1 MFHRN
6 FWNPEQARLSGRCQ
20 GNGVPYKAKPR
31 RSRAVPQARRLS
43 QTPPPGHPLS
53 IHCPVPASPERPRC
67 AGHF

>member
-6 FWNPEQARLSGRCQ
+6 FWNPKQARLSGRHR

-31 RSRAVPQARRLS
+31 WSRTVPQARGLS
-43 QTPPPGHPLS
+43 QTPPPGRPLS
-53 IHCPVPASPERPRC
+53 IHRPVPASPARPHS